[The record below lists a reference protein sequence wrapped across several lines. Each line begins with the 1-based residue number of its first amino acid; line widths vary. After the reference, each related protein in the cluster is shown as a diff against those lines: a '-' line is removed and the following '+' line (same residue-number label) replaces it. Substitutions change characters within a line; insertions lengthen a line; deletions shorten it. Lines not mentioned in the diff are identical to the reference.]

1 LFRYIASMKKLTSFE
16 NFRLNE
22 SDGGPRYTE
31 EEIAGIL
38 ENFDGSRFFKVNLEK
53 TRVEFFYPAKLE
65 EREDYKNGETGKLEF
80 YISDVIYDIS
90 PDFLKEIKNRFDA
103 LGKSGEDV
111 DNVMSDLD
119 KIGFS
124 DGNNATWSQIKS
136 AIESRIKDN
145 SPGFV
150 RAEMPEFDFAYEVEQ
165 EGPYLNVTLI
175 VEDFVG
181 DISFDE
187 QDFSDDILTELFYKK

>member
-1 LFRYIASMKKLTSFE
+1 MKKLASFE

-38 ENFDGSRFFKVNLEK
+38 ENFDGSRFFKVNIEK

-90 PDFLKEIKNRFDA
+90 PDFLREIKNRFDA

-111 DNVMSDLD
+111 NNVMSDLD

-150 RAEMPEFDFAYEVEQ
+150 RAEMPEFNFAYDVEQ

-175 VEDFVG
+175 IKDFVG
-181 DISFDE
+181 DVSFYE

>member
-1 LFRYIASMKKLTSFE
+1 MFITNNIILSQKNEKVEITGFEFQKLPYSYNFLEPIIDAETMKIHHTKHQKKYHDKMMEVLDSKISLKKKTI
-16 NFRLNE
+16 
-22 SDGGPRYTE
+22 TE
-31 EEIAGIL
+31 L
-38 ENFDGSRFFKVNLEK
+38 
-53 TRVEFFYPAKLE
+53 
-65 EREDYKNGETGKLEF
+65 
-80 YISDVIYDIS
+80 
-90 PDFLKEIKNRFDA
+90 
-103 LGKSGEDV
+103 
-111 DNVMSDLD
+111 MSDLD

-150 RAEMPEFDFAYEVEQ
+150 RAEMPEFNFAYDVEQ

-175 VEDFVG
+175 IEDFVG

-187 QDFSDDILTELFYKK
+187 QEFSDDILTEIFYKK

>member
-1 LFRYIASMKKLTSFE
+1 MKKLTSFE